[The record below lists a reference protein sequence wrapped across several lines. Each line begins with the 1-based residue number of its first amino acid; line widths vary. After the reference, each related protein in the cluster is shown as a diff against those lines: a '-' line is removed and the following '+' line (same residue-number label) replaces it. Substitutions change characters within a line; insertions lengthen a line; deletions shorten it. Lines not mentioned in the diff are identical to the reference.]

1 MKLESQLLKI
11 IEEQQL
17 QLQQQQQKLAE
28 ALEYI
33 HAQSATIEQLQSYT
47 KTLNEKQIEAA
58 NIVTKYQQIVRQL
71 SEQSISA
78 TLPQTLQNNL
88 QVQLQARLSDLVQN
102 LQIDSLVKQEMAD
115 CLPRLVQAEIENQTA
130 PLAKELNEKIHS
142 AQQYHKKFEDL
153 IHQISSRL

>member
-1 MKLESQLLKI
+1 MKLEAQLLKI

-33 HAQSATIEQLQSYT
+33 QAQSATIEQLQSYT
-47 KTLNEKQIEAA
+47 KALNEQQTEAA
-58 NIVTKYQQIVRQL
+58 HIVTKYQQIVRQL

-78 TLPQTLQNNL
+78 TLPQTLQDSL
-88 QVQLQARLSDLVQN
+88 QVQLQTRLNNLVKN
-102 LQIDSLVKQEMAD
+102 LQIENQVHNLIKQEM
-115 CLPRLVQAEIENQTA
+115 PILVQAEIEKQVA
-130 PLAKELNEKIHS
+130 PLAEQLTEKMHS